1 MTTSITTVGDLR
13 AALAAYPPDLPVR
26 LALASGYPQAATVGG
41 LACSPDDAD
50 LTGRGDPGQWER
62 TVWIAEG
69 SPIGYL
75 PEIARDAL
83 GGPWTS

>member
-1 MTTSITTVGDLR
+1 MTPPITTVGDLR
-13 AALAAYPPDLPVR
+13 AALAAYPPDIPVR
-26 LALASGYPQAATVGG
+26 LALTPQYPQATTIGG
-41 LACSPDDAD
+41 LGCSPDDAD

-62 TVWIAEG
+62 TLWIAEG
-69 SPIGYL
+69 TQIGYL